1 MASIKI
7 LNYLV
12 YIFNTHIV
20 STTVYMYLLSSITC
34 VSVYTPPP
42 PNTIIQLVVG
52 VTLHTEREYLYLSM
66 TVSGILNYK
75 IKTVIININTVL
87 LEQTLSDTHTHTHTH
102 SIIMHMHIINLMD
115 Y

>member
-20 STTVYMYLLSSITC
+20 STTVYMYLLSSITR
-34 VSVYTPPP
+34 VPVYNAPCPP

-52 VTLHTEREYLYLSM
+52 VTLHTEREYQHLLV
-66 TVSGILNYK
+66 TVSGILSYRIK
-75 IKTVIININTVL
+75 IVTI
-87 LEQTLSDTHTHTHTH
+87 H
-102 SIIMHMHIINLMD
+102 
-115 Y
+115 

>member
-20 STTVYMYLLSSITC
+20 STTVYMYLLSSITR
-34 VSVYTPPP
+34 VSVYPPP

-52 VTLHTEREYLYLSM
+52 VTLHTEREFQELV
-66 TVSGILNYK
+66 TVNGILNYI

-87 LEQTLSDTHTHTHTH
+87 LEQTLSDTHTHAQYHNAH
-102 SIIMHMHIINLMD
+102 AHYKPHGLLI
-115 Y
+115 

>member
-1 MASIKI
+1 MASIEI

-20 STTVYMYLLSSITC
+20 STTVYMYLLSSITRI
-34 VSVYTPPP
+34 SVYTPDP
-42 PNTIIQLVVG
+42 PNAIIQLVVG
-52 VTLHTEREYLYLSM
+52 VTLHTEREYQNLLV
-66 TVSGILNYK
+66 TVSGILNYI

-87 LEQTLSDTHTHTHTH
+87 LEQTLSDTHTHTH
-102 SIIMHMHIINLMD
+102 SIIMHMHMINLMD

>member
-34 VSVYTPPP
+34 VSVYPTTPP
-42 PNTIIQLVVG
+42 NAIIQLVVG
-52 VTLHTEREYLYLSM
+52 VTLHTERECQYLSL
-66 TVSGILNYK
+66 TVPGILNYR

-87 LEQTLSDTHTHTHTH
+87 LEQTFSDTHTQYHNTHAH
-102 SIIMHMHIINLMD
+102 YKPHGLLI
-115 Y
+115 